1 MNLRLYFLLIF
12 AFASVSMQAHA
23 QNTGGIFPPMVDVG
37 HASLQYRITYDT
49 TSTGSAQRLHYQQS
63 INNDLMW
70 RVLAQIK
77 HPTPESTEF
86 HYAQAELF
94 WEFSKQEDPWKT
106 GLRFDARVRDAGN
119 PAMVGLHWTNQIALA
134 KRWHLRGVALS
145 SYDIG
150 TTEVGLQTRGSL
162 FTNLEMGP
170 TVGVEFY
177 NAFGTTSNFKAL
189 NDQKHQIGPFAFIP
203 MFGRWNLF
211 LGLLAGVTPASA
223 PLELRSWITVNF

>member
-1 MNLRLYFLLIF
+1 MNARLSILCVIVLFSL
-12 AFASVSMQAHA
+12 STQAHA

-49 TSTGSAQRLHYQQS
+49 TSSASAQRLHYQQS
-63 INNDLMW
+63 INDDLMW
-70 RVLAQIK
+70 RVLAQVK
-77 HPTPESTEF
+77 HPTLASSEF

-94 WEFSKQEDPWKT
+94 LEFSKQEDPWKT

-119 PAMVGLHWTNQIALA
+119 PAMVGLHWTHQIALA
-134 KRWHLRGVALS
+134 ERWHVRGVALS

-162 FTNLEMGP
+162 FTNLAIGP

-177 NAFGTTSNFKAL
+177 NAFGTTSNFKTL
-189 NDQKHQIGPFAFIP
+189 EEQKHQIGPFAFIP
-203 MFGRWNLF
+203 MFDRWNLF

-223 PLELRSWITVNF
+223 PFELRSWVTVNF

>member
-1 MNLRLYFLLIF
+1 MFSRLFTFIF
-12 AFASVSMQAHA
+12 CSLVSITAHA

-49 TSTGSAQRLHYQQS
+49 TSTASAQRLHYQQS
-63 INNDLMW
+63 FNDALMW

-94 WEFSKQEDPWKT
+94 WEFSNQEDLWKT

-134 KRWHLRGVALS
+134 ERWHVRGVALS

-150 TTEVGLQTRGSL
+150 AEIGLQTAVVYLPPSPW
-162 FTNLEMGP
+162 GP
-170 TVGVEFY
+170 QLVLSSIMRLVPPRT
-177 NAFGTTSNFKAL
+177 
-189 NDQKHQIGPFAFIP
+189 
-203 MFGRWNLF
+203 
-211 LGLLAGVTPASA
+211 
-223 PLELRSWITVNF
+223 